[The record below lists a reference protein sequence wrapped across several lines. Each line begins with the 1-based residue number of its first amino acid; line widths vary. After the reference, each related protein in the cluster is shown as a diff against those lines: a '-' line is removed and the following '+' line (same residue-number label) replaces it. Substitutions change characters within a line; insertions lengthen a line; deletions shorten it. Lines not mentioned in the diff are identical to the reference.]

1 MSGVAI
7 IGASGEARVDK
18 GVLQAHAHKIR
29 AGVSCIP
36 DLILSRAGNTAAFIL
51 LDHSAVPDISV
62 KDLDR
67 QTTDKNPISSLCCK
81 PGTHNISKSASKNGY
96 ENMIVAE

>member
-18 GVLQAHAHKIR
+18 DVLQAHAHKIR

-51 LDHSAVPDISV
+51 LDHSTVPDISA
-62 KDLDR
+62 KDFER
-67 QTTDKNPISSLCCK
+67 
-81 PGTHNISKSASKNGY
+81 
-96 ENMIVAE
+96 